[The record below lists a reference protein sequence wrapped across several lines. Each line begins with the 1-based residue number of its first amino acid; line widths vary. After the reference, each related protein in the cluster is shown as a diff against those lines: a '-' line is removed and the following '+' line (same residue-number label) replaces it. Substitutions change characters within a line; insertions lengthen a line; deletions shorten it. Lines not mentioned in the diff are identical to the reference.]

1 MSLKRDALRIFRAG
15 VAAADPYAATLRA
28 AQGLPAGRV
37 WVVGAGKASARMA
50 AAAEKALGKRIAGGW
65 INTKDEHLA
74 KVKRVTLHECSH
86 PVPDTRGERGA
97 REIAEIARRA
107 AKDDI
112 VLALF
117 SGGASALMPLPAAG
131 ISLDEKQAT
140 TRLLLECG
148 ATIHEINCVRKHIS
162 GIKGGQLAALAYP
175 ARVVSLLLSDVIG
188 DDLDVIGSGPTAPD
202 RSTAGDARQVL
213 ERYGIWDRVPKAV
226 GERIAS
232 GAETPKPDDAAFR
245 RTKNIVI
252 GSNRIAAKAA
262 AREARRLGY
271 RTAILSTFVDGETR
285 EIARMHA
292 AILKEICVSGSPL
305 RRPACAITGGE
316 TTVTIRG
323 NGKGGR
329 NQEFALAGAIA
340 LEGVSGC
347 GILSAGTDGTD
358 GPTDAAGAWADGTTV
373 ARAKSKGLDPAAAL
387 RRHDSYPFFQALGDL
402 IVTGPTGTN
411 VMDLRILVAR

>member
-1 MSLKRDALRIFRAG
+1 MSLKQDAIRIFRAG
-15 VAAADPYAATLRA
+15 VRAADPYAATLQA
-28 AQGLPAGRV
+28 AARLPHGRV
-37 WVVGAGKASARMA
+37 WIVGAGKASARMA

-65 INTKDEHLA
+65 VNTKDGHLA
-74 KVKRVTLHECSH
+74 KLRRVTLHECSH
-86 PVPDTRGERGA
+86 PVPDARGERGA
-97 REIAEIARRA
+97 REIAAMARQA
-107 AKDDI
+107 SKDDI

-117 SGGASALMPLPAAG
+117 SGGASALMPLPAEG

-175 ARVVSLLLSDVIG
+175 ARVVSLILSDVIG

-202 RSTAGDARQVL
+202 RSTVSDARAVL

-226 GERIAS
+226 RERIAS
-232 GAETPKPDDAAFR
+232 GAETPKPDDDAFR
-245 RTKNIVI
+245 RTRNVII

-262 AREARRLGY
+262 AAEARRLGY
-271 RTAILSTFVDGETR
+271 RTMILSTFVDGETR

-292 AILKEICVSGSPL
+292 AILKEILASGSPL
-305 RRPACAITGGE
+305 RPPACVITGGE

-323 NGKGGR
+323 DGKGGR
-329 NQEFALAGAIA
+329 SQEFALAAALA
-340 LEGVSGC
+340 LEGVGRC
-347 GILSAGTDGTD
+347 GVLCAGTDGTD

-373 ARAKSKGLDPAAAL
+373 ARAKSRGLDPGAAL
-387 RRHDSYPFFQALGDL
+387 GNHESYPFFQALGDL
-402 IVTGPTGTN
+402 LITGPTGTN
-411 VMDLRILVAR
+411 VMDLRILLAA